1 MGYEQALLT
10 AVHAKSGRDACDVQ
24 RQHAYVCGGLDNKR
38 ADHLGV
44 LANELVEGVEHIVPG
59 LNDASVNSGSD
70 VIAVDLNAVSVDIL
84 EQDTESFPAG
94 LSDTVAGSRIVIDE
108 QLYGIDWKQ
117 EKPRVLVRCWSTEYV
132 CIQMPPGYVA
142 ESG

>member
-1 MGYEQALLT
+1 MCSGNMLT
-10 AVHAKSGRDACDVQ
+10 FAAGSTTSVQ
-24 RQHAYVCGGLDNKR
+24 IS
-38 ADHLGV
+38 LGV
-44 LANELVEGVEHIVPG
+44 VANELVEGVEHIVPG